1 MEGFVRWRHIC
12 RVGSVLREFSE
23 SNLWCWSIWI
33 ALGLK
38 WKSSARLSSV
48 QRVEGWRR
56 GDFFFWRTVAFK
68 RNCTLLNVVKQEVKV
83 GMMVG
88 VDECQNECGRA
99 RNEVVG

>member
-56 GDFFFWRTVAFK
+56 GDFFFLADSCVQTKLHVI
-68 RNCTLLNVVKQEVKV
+68 
-83 GMMVG
+83 
-88 VDECQNECGRA
+88 ECCQAGGKSWDDGRGG
-99 RNEVVG
+99 RVSK